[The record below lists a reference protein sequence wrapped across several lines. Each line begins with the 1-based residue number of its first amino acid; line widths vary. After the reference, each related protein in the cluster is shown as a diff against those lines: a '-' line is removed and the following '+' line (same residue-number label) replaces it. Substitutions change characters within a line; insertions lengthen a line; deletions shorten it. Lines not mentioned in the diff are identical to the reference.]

1 MIPQLEADDYPGD
14 QIGPRIRQEWQN
26 LSEENRGLW
35 EARYGEQM
43 IEYERE
49 MDHWKREQRRQAN
62 ANGVGQGF
70 AGGR

>member
-1 MIPQLEADDYPGD
+1 MIPQLEADDYPAD
-14 QIGPRIRQEWQN
+14 QINARIRQEWQN

-49 MDHWKREQRRQAN
+49 MDAWKREQRRLAN
-62 ANGVGQGF
+62 VNGVGQGF
-70 AGGR
+70 ARAP